1 MVAHMESSII
11 IHTDLYLKVEP
22 LLNRLTVEGRR
33 VISVFTDLKGVR
45 KKELKLERQTEAG
58 YS

>member
-1 MVAHMESSII
+1 MGGRKQGGYDEERTDHMESR

-33 VISVFTDLKGVR
+33 VISVFTDLKGR
-45 KKELKLERQTEAG
+45 REEIRQ
-58 YS
+58 

>member
-1 MVAHMESSII
+1 M
-11 IHTDLYLKVEP
+11 EP

-45 KKELKLERQTEAG
+45 KKELKMKRQKQVIHKCTRVG
-58 YS
+58 LSRR